1 MRIIAGEFRSRR
13 LASPPENA
21 PTRPITDRVKEAV
34 FNLLRGHF
42 EDQYVV
48 DLFAGS
54 GGIGLEAISRGAAHC
69 LFVEQSRSSAATLR
83 GNIESLSVEGRSEV
97 VIGDALSPA
106 LGARFRRPPHVIF
119 LDPPYAMTGEEAPR
133 THLLDR
139 MARLA
144 ELMDPAGYLVLRT
157 AWPLRGARLDHPD
170 LLGPETHEYSGMA
183 VHLYQPRPAS
193 EPAQNAGAR

>member
-13 LASPPENA
+13 LASPPEDL

-42 EDQYVV
+42 EDQFVV

-54 GGIGLEAISRGAAHC
+54 GGIGLEAISRGAAQC
-69 LFVEQSRSSAATLR
+69 LFVEQSRPCAATLK
-83 GNIESLSVEGRSEV
+83 GNVGLLGVEERCDV
-97 VIGDALSPA
+97 VIGDALSPT

-119 LDPPYAMTGEEAPR
+119 LDPPYAMMEDDAPR
-133 THLLDR
+133 ARLLDR
-139 MARLA
+139 MALLA

-157 AWPLRGARLDHPD
+157 AWPLRGVRLDHPG
-170 LLGPETHEYSGMA
+170 LLGPETHEYSSMA
-183 VHLYQPRPAS
+183 VHFYQPRSAS
-193 EPAQNAGAR
+193 SQG